1 MHIGN
6 CRYNISM
13 LDFQLR
19 RLSSPSLRPLL
30 ASVLEQLRSKID
42 EQASRST
49 DAFND
54 DVKYRDLIL
63 EMLELHSTVK
73 RAFLLAAPTN

>member
-1 MHIGN
+1 
-6 CRYNISM
+6 M